1 MRGRCDRADRGD
13 EGWEGGVKVTGEG
26 TCGCLLAVLE
36 EVRGRDGWDGEKE
49 EGGSVVFG
57 GRTCEWE
64 GESSK
69 RGGREREKG
78 DFKFASPQ
86 RIGECTVL
94 YLHTPLFLKP
104 HTHLS
109 LVRHHQ
115 HSLPLTSHSFNNPPM
130 RTRWTGGGWYGSAAG
145 RGEAGREAVRL

>member
-1 MRGRCDRADRGD
+1 MCCAVLCCAVVCVRGRCDRADRGD
-13 EGWEGGVKVTGEG
+13 KGWEGGGKVTGEG

-69 RGGREREKG
+69 RGGRERERRVT
-78 DFKFASPQ
+78 S
-86 RIGECTVL
+86 
-94 YLHTPLFLKP
+94 
-104 HTHLS
+104 
-109 LVRHHQ
+109 
-115 HSLPLTSHSFNNPPM
+115 SLPVHS
-130 RTRWTGGGWYGSAAG
+130 
-145 RGEAGREAVRL
+145 V